1 MTDPAQPVTLGDLL
15 LALERT
21 ENLRAL
27 ARECGLTPGDL
38 KRRLR
43 QWRRELAEESA
54 APAADPVVASAK
66 DGGAPAEPAVAAKGA
81 AARGR
86 RKPAAEPLPPELA
99 SVPAAAGLAASPLP
113 AAGSAV
119 LEIWTDGASRGNP
132 GPASVGIV
140 FGLKGGDLLARH
152 AETIGIATNNVAE
165 YRAVLRALE
174 LAAGWGASRISLQLD
189 SELVA
194 RQISGQ
200 YRVKSQDLL
209 PFYRQVMDLIREL
222 DGFSVRHIRRERN
235 TLADVLANLA
245 LDGHLPD

>member
-1 MTDPAQPVTLGDLL
+1 MTEPSQPVTLGDLL

-21 ENLRAL
+21 ENLRSL

-43 QWRRELAEESA
+43 QWRRELADEAEATTPDA
-54 APAADPVVASAK
+54 APVPAA
-66 DGGAPAEPAVAAKGA
+66 AEPAPATKGA
-81 AARGR
+81 ATRGR
-86 RKPAAEPLPPELA
+86 RKPAAAPLPPDLA
-99 SVPAAAGLAASPLP
+99 AVPAATGLSASPLP
-113 AAGSAV
+113 ATGSPV
-119 LEIWTDGASRGNP
+119 LEVWTDGASRGNP

-152 AETIGIATNNVAE
+152 AETIGVATNNVAE

>member
-21 ENLRAL
+21 ENLRSL

-43 QWRRELAEESA
+43 QWRRELAEEAEAAAPDQAPAAASA
-54 APAADPVVASAK
+54 APAAAPVK
-66 DGGAPAEPAVAAKGA
+66 GAP
-81 AARGR
+81 ARGR
-86 RKPAAEPLPPELA
+86 RKPAADPLPPELA
-99 SVPAAAGLAASPLP
+99 DVPAAAGLAASPLP
-113 AAGSAV
+113 PTGSPV
-119 LEIWTDGASRGNP
+119 LEVWTDGASRGNP

-140 FGLKGGDLLARH
+140 FGLKGGGPVARH
-152 AETIGIATNNVAE
+152 AEKIGIATNNVAE

-174 LAAGWGASRISLQLD
+174 LAAGWGAKRVSLQLD

-222 DGFSVRHIRRERN
+222 DGFAVKHIRRERN
-235 TLADVLANLA
+235 SLADALANLA
-245 LDGHLPD
+245 LDGALPD

>member
-21 ENLRAL
+21 ENLRSL

-43 QWRRELAEESA
+43 QWRRELAEEAEASAPDPAPA
-54 APAADPVVASAK
+54 APAAPPVVPAAAR
-66 DGGAPAEPAVAAKGA
+66 GAP
-81 AARGR
+81 ARGR
-86 RKPAAEPLPPELA
+86 RKPAADLLPPELA
-99 SVPAAAGLAASPLP
+99 DVPPAAGLAASPLP
-113 AAGSAV
+113 AAGSPV
-119 LEIWTDGASRGNP
+119 LEVWTDGASRGNP

-140 FGLKGGDLLARH
+140 FGLKGGGPVARH
-152 AETIGIATNNVAE
+152 AEKIGIATNNVAE

-174 LAAGWGASRISLQLD
+174 LAAGWGAKRVSLQLD

-222 DGFSVRHIRRERN
+222 DGFTVKHIRRERN
-235 TLADVLANLA
+235 ALADALANLA
-245 LDGHLPD
+245 LDGALPD

>member
-1 MTDPAQPVTLGDLL
+1 MTEPAPPVTLGDLL

-21 ENLRAL
+21 ENLRSL

-43 QWRRELAEESA
+43 QWRRELADEAEA
-54 APAADPVVASAK
+54 VAPEPAPAATPV
-66 DGGAPAEPAVAAKGA
+66 APVGA
-81 AARGR
+81 ATATRGAAPRSR
-86 RKPAAEPLPPELA
+86 RKPAADPLPPELA
-99 SVPAAAGLAASPLP
+99 DVPAAAGLAASPLP
-113 AAGSAV
+113 STGSPV
-119 LEIWTDGASRGNP
+119 LEVWTDGASRGNP

-140 FGLKGGDLLARH
+140 FGLKGGGLVARH
-152 AETIGIATNNVAE
+152 AEKIGIATNNVAE

-174 LAAGWGASRISLQLD
+174 LAAGWGAKRISLQLD

-222 DGFSVRHIRRERN
+222 DGFAVKHIRRERN

-245 LDGHLPD
+245 LDGQLPD

>member
-1 MTDPAQPVTLGDLL
+1 MTESSQPVTLGDLL

-21 ENLRAL
+21 DNLRSL

-43 QWRRELAEESA
+43 QWRRELADEAEAATPDA
-54 APAADPVVASAK
+54 APVPAA
-66 DGGAPAEPAVAAKGA
+66 AEPAPATKGA
-81 AARGR
+81 ATRGR
-86 RKPAAEPLPPELA
+86 RKPTAAPLPPDLA
-99 SVPAAAGLAASPLP
+99 GVPAATDLSASPLP
-113 AAGSAV
+113 ATGSPV
-119 LEIWTDGASRGNP
+119 LEVWTDGASRGNP

-152 AETIGIATNNVAE
+152 AETIGVATNNVAE

>member
-1 MTDPAQPVTLGDLL
+1 MTEPAQPVTLGDLL

-21 ENLRAL
+21 ENLRSL

-43 QWRRELAEESA
+43 QWRRELADETETPAADS
-54 APAADPVVASAK
+54 APAAEADV
-66 DGGAPAEPAVAAKGA
+66 APATTTKGA
-81 AARGR
+81 ASRGR
-86 RKPAAEPLPPELA
+86 RKPAANPLPPELA
-99 SVPAAAGLAASPLP
+99 AVPAASGLSASPLP
-113 AAGSAV
+113 ATGSPV
-119 LEIWTDGASRGNP
+119 LEVWTDGASRGNP

-140 FGLKGGDLLARH
+140 FGLKGGGLLARH
-152 AETIGIATNNVAE
+152 AEAIGVATNNVAE

-174 LAAGWGASRISLQLD
+174 LAAGWGASRVSLQLD

-222 DGFSVRHIRRERN
+222 DGFAVRHIRRERN
-235 TLADVLANLA
+235 TLADVMANLA
-245 LDGHLPD
+245 LDGQLPD

>member
-21 ENLRAL
+21 ENLRSL

-43 QWRRELAEESA
+43 QWRRELAEEAEAAAPDPTPAETTA
-54 APAADPVVASAK
+54 APAAAPK
-66 DGGAPAEPAVAAKGA
+66 GAP
-81 AARGR
+81 ARGR
-86 RKPAAEPLPPELA
+86 RKPAVDPLPPELA
-99 SVPAAAGLAASPLP
+99 DVPAAAGLAASPLP
-113 AAGSAV
+113 AAGSPV
-119 LEIWTDGASRGNP
+119 LEVWTDGASRGNP

-140 FGLKGGDLLARH
+140 FGLKGGGPVARH
-152 AETIGIATNNVAE
+152 AEKIGTATNNVAE

-174 LAAGWGASRISLQLD
+174 LAAGWGVKRVSLQLD

-222 DGFSVRHIRRERN
+222 DGFAVKHIRRERN
-235 TLADVLANLA
+235 ALADALANLA
-245 LDGHLPD
+245 LDGTLPD